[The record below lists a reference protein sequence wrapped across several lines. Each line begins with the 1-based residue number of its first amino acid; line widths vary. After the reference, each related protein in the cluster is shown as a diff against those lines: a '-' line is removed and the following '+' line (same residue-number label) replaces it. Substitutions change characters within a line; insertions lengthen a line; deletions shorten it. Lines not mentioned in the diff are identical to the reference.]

1 MVEHDSWLTI
11 FQDGDF
17 PVRYVNIYQRV
28 DPDGFI
34 WFPAGHWVDTSM
46 DHPSS
51 HLHGAKQQAVS
62 MDENPMGQVHMPSY
76 SLW

>member
-1 MVEHDSWLTI
+1 MAIESPFLRMDK
-11 FQDGDF
+11 DGYF
-17 PVRYVNIYQRV
+17 PFRYVNIYQRV

-34 WFPAGHWVDTSM
+34 WFPACHWVDTNM